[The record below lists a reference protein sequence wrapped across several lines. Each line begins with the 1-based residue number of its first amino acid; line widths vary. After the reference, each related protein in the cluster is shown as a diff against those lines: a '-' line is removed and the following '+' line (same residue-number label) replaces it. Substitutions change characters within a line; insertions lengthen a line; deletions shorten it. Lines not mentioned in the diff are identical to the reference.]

1 MTDAKFRGSKGQ
13 GAVIVMEPPVRY
25 HQAGI
30 GKIFIR
36 WTSENA
42 VKLLAHPLHREM
54 VKEFGA

>member
-1 MTDAKFRGSKGQ
+1 MIDVKFRGNKGQ
-13 GAVIVMEPPVRY
+13 GAVIVMEPPVRH

-30 GKIFIR
+30 EKIFIR

-42 VKLLAHPLHREM
+42 VKLLTHSLHREM